1 MRQEH
6 HADRE
11 RAETELGRVHDLAC
25 PANRATAMANAELG
39 GNDENVVTRLLVA
52 ELRELSLRLGELTQV
67 LRTEA
72 TLTEVVELA
81 VAGFRDQCEDPLD
94 GFAIGRR
101 NRLPA
106 RDGEPSLGPG
116 RNRNVATFD
125 VGRPEVREQRLQYLD
140 LLGNRLDLVAR
151 QVAIVGGGLLVS
163 VLVRDGEFSHRHHDR
178 HHDTRLEVVAVL
190 DELLQ
195 HVFF

>member
-1 MRQEH
+1 
-6 HADRE
+6 
-11 RAETELGRVHDLAC
+11 
-25 PANRATAMANAELG
+25 MANAELG

-81 VAGFRDQCEDPLD
+81 VAVFRDQCEDPLD

-106 RDGEPSLGPG
+106 
-116 RNRNVATFD
+116 
-125 VGRPEVREQRLQYLD
+125 
-140 LLGNRLDLVAR
+140 
-151 QVAIVGGGLLVS
+151 
-163 VLVRDGEFSHRHHDR
+163 
-178 HHDTRLEVVAVL
+178 
-190 DELLQ
+190 
-195 HVFF
+195 

>member
-6 HADRE
+6 HGRSE

-81 VAGFRDQCEDPLD
+81 VAVFRDQCEDPLD

-106 RDGEPSLGPG
+106 
-116 RNRNVATFD
+116 
-125 VGRPEVREQRLQYLD
+125 
-140 LLGNRLDLVAR
+140 
-151 QVAIVGGGLLVS
+151 
-163 VLVRDGEFSHRHHDR
+163 
-178 HHDTRLEVVAVL
+178 
-190 DELLQ
+190 
-195 HVFF
+195 

>member
-125 VGRPEVREQRLQYLD
+125 VGRPEVREQRTSVP
-140 LLGNRLDLVAR
+140 RLAR
-151 QVAIVGGGLLVS
+151 QPAGPRSPTGSHSWRRSPRQRTGS
-163 VLVRDGEFSHRHHDR
+163 RWRVLSPPP
-178 HHDTRLEVVAVL
+178 
-190 DELLQ
+190 
-195 HVFF
+195 